1 MSGNSNIALK
11 KKHGIAMF
19 NLTREVEPCNMYIK
33 RNVDDEDQAG
43 RLTST
48 ILRKVYSK
56 SEDIVPIDYQI
67 DITPKILG
75 SDMKVTNIRLFTDVI
90 PEDT

>member
-1 MSGNSNIALK
+1 MQY
-11 KKHGIAMF
+11 
-19 NLTREVEPCNMYIK
+19 VYK

-67 DITPKILG
+67 DITPKIL
-75 SDMKVTNIRLFTDVI
+75 DLI
-90 PEDT
+90 

>member
-1 MSGNSNIALK
+1 
-11 KKHGIAMF
+11 
-19 NLTREVEPCNMYIK
+19 MYI

-90 PEDT
+90 PEDTHNKIH

>member
-1 MSGNSNIALK
+1 M
-11 KKHGIAMF
+11 
-19 NLTREVEPCNMYIK
+19 EQYVYK

-48 ILRKVYSK
+48 IRKVYSK

-67 DITPKILG
+67 DVTPK
-75 SDMKVTNIRLFTDVI
+75 NIRI
-90 PEDT
+90 

>member
-1 MSGNSNIALK
+1 
-11 KKHGIAMF
+11 
-19 NLTREVEPCNMYIK
+19 MYK
-33 RNVDDEDQAG
+33 RNDEDQAG

-90 PEDT
+90 PAHKKILGQSIIKRDSKSYICR